1 MDSRL
6 DTDLTTG
13 MEFFQQDVG
22 SADQLLGG
30 ESFWM
35 REIWPRSLIEN
46 GKIASQTVLHINIH
60 SHCRCPSCD
69 FKINDDQLM
78 NGWTPSDV
86 NFNSTCSRCSVTF
99 SPLLR
104 VVVYQRPNTGST
116 TTNRPQFS
124 LIRAEASFD
133 DNSSNKSTTSKTSP
147 SENVED
153 PAGLLVSILSCP
165 VSLKAI
171 NKI

>member
-6 DTDLTTG
+6 DTDLTG
-13 MEFFQQDVG
+13 MECFQQDMG
-22 SADQLLGG
+22 SADMILGG

-35 REIWPRSLIEN
+35 REIWPRSSVEN
-46 GKIASQTVLHINIH
+46 GRIASQTVLHINIH
-60 SHCRCPSCD
+60 SHCRCPSCN
-69 FKINDDQLM
+69 FQINDDQLM

-86 NFNSTCSRCSVTF
+86 NFNSVCSRCSATF

-104 VVVYQRPNTGST
+104 VTVYQRPTTGSTT

-133 DNSSNKSTTSKTSP
+133 DTSSNKSIASQTSP

-153 PAGLLVSILSCP
+153 PASLLVSIYPIRSP
-165 VSLKAI
+165 
-171 NKI
+171 